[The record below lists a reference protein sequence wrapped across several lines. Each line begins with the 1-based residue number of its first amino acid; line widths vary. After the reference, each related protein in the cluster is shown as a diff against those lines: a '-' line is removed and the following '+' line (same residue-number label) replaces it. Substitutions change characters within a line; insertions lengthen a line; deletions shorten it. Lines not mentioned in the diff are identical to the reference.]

1 MRNTKIII
9 LILLISISTIFQFN
23 NIDTEAT
30 NNIDIQKIER
40 WQRNWEFV
48 NHDAFGTNY
57 SPQNQI
63 NAENV
68 HMLELKWTYPF
79 PSASE
84 FLRYQPGGIAFEG
97 VITPPLIVD
106 GEVFVASNMRNVYS
120 FEANS
125 GNMNWINIYEH
136 NWDKAKQELPEVA
149 GGAPHIHGLQYINGN
164 LFTSTLNCSIEAIDS
179 KSGQTTFSIEN
190 ICKNVEGNYYSWP
203 MYEGIGK
210 YGSPSHPGP
219 IYENENILIVAITG
233 ATASWGG
240 GRAFID
246 GYDLNSDPPE
256 RVWRTFLAPP
266 GEGDS
271 EWALRE
277 CDKGWFFSYPEWK
290 ETGRMGIPCNEV
302 PRENLINDWGVPK
315 HYNSAV
321 GLLWGQMALDQ
332 ETGIIYF
339 GTGNQGGWVN
349 NTYAIGPNLFASS
362 IIAMNSTN
370 GDILWWYQTVPR
382 DMVQADT
389 AWNTVLTELTIN
401 GERKKAIIKYSV
413 TGLLWALDAATG
425 EPLWIYESP
434 ILKSRVD
441 SDGVVRGRT
450 SGHPCIGCDP
460 KTQDGYWNNVM
471 SHYDMQEKKWLNY
484 PSKDWFYW
492 IPARAGEA
500 DIALNTD
507 LERIY
512 VPVAGGVD
520 KAIKADKYGTL
531 GVKPGQDYYIDTLS
545 KNVTL
550 YSLDANTGEEV
561 WSYFIDG
568 VAYRGGV
575 MTSGGIVFLPVAD
588 GNLYMFNA
596 ENGELID
603 TIFLGNSLVVLPTI
617 GYTKEGEARL
627 FVISGGRG
635 AYAIGGITRQN
646 IPGAIYSF
654 GLPEGYIKQE
664 NIIEEKIEIIEDL
677 IEEKVDEIEPQ
688 MKEEIVE
695 QGKEIQIE
703 QEDYTAYYVI
713 AIILLII
720 LTIIIRRR

>member
-1 MRNTKIII
+1 MNKNIKVIFSII
-9 LILLISISTIFQFN
+9 LILILFQSITNIIIEVFSVEN
-23 NIDTEAT
+23 NSEE
-30 NNIDIQKIER
+30 N
-40 WQRNWEFV
+40 NWEYI
-48 NHDAFGTNY
+48 NHNVRGTNY

-68 HMLELKWTYPF
+68 HMLELKWMYPI
-79 PSASE
+79 PQAVE
-84 FLRYQPGGIAFEG
+84 LNGQEGISLTEG
-97 VITPPLIVD
+97 SMTPPLVINGTVY
-106 GEVFVASNMRNVYS
+106 FTTNMRDTY
-120 FEANS
+120 
-125 GNMNWINIYEH
+125 
-136 NWDKAKQELPEVA
+136 
-149 GGAPHIHGLQYINGN
+149 
-164 LFTSTLNCSIEAIDS
+164 AIDS
-179 KSGQTTFSIEN
+179 STGNLKWINTWDIDWQEAYRKLPITGGALHVHGLNLINGKLFPSTVACSILALNPEDGEIDFELNDTCRSIE
-190 ICKNVEGNYYSWP
+190 GNNYNWDLYQGPGLCGLS
-203 MYEGIGK
+203 
-210 YGSPSHPGP
+210 SHPGLEYSN
-219 IYENENILIVAITG
+219 IYVTQICG
-233 ATASWGG
+233 ADSNWG

-484 PSKDWFYW
+484 PSKDWFYI
-492 IPARAGEA
+492 IPLRAGEA
-500 DIALNTD
+500 DIAYNEKEGIVILPLSLGWDASVKAGNHKGIGVPPGEYNLNYPKQTQNTTI
-507 LERIY
+507 L
-512 VPVAGGVD
+512 
-520 KAIKADKYGTL
+520 AI
-531 GVKPGQDYYIDTLS
+531 
-545 KNVTL
+545 
-550 YSLDANTGEEV
+550 DANTGEEV

-568 VAYRGGV
+568 VAYRGGIIA
-575 MTSGGIVFLPVAD
+575 TEDLAIIPAAD
-588 GNLYMFNA
+588 GNLYILNVIT
-596 ENGELID
+596 GELLHK
-603 TIFLGNSLVVLPTI
+603 IFLNTPLTTQPTI
-617 GYTKEGEARL
+617 GRNSDGE
-627 FVISGGRG
+627 FQIYIINGGRG
-635 AYAIGGITRQN
+635 REEIGGLSHNQ
-646 IPGAIYSF
+646 IPGSLIALGIS
-654 GLPEGYIKQE
+654 EETEMQE
-664 NIIEEKIEIIEDL
+664 NITK
-677 IEEKVDEIEPQ
+677 EPESENNNVVNS
-688 MKEEIVE
+688 KSI
-695 QGKEIQIE
+695 GPIL
-703 QEDYTAYYVI
+703 Y
-713 AIILLII
+713 IILGIIASSII
-720 LTIIIRRR
+720 LISYRRIR

>member
-1 MRNTKIII
+1 MKKTVI
-9 LILLISISTIFQFN
+9 LILIFLLSTSIIFQFN
-23 NIDTEAT
+23 NISTEAT
-30 NNIDIQKIER
+30 NNIDIELIER
-40 WQRNWEFV
+40 EKRNWEFV
-48 NHDAFGTNY
+48 NHNAFATNY

-63 NAENV
+63 NADNV
-68 HMLELKWTYPF
+68 HMLELKWAFPF
-79 PSASE
+79 PPATE
-84 FLRYQPGGIAFEG
+84 FLKYQEGGIAFEG
-97 VITPPLIVD
+97 AITPPLIVD

-125 GNMNWINIYEH
+125 GDMNWINIYEH
-136 NWDKAKQELPEVA
+136 NWNKAKQELPEVA

-164 LFTSTLNCSIEAIDS
+164 LFTSTLNCAVDAIDA
-179 KSGQTTFSIEN
+179 KSGEISFSIQE

-219 IYENENILIVAITG
+219 IYEDENILVVAITG

-246 GYDLNSDPPE
+246 GYDLNTNPPE
-256 RVWRTFLAPP
+256 RVWRRFLAPP
-266 GEGDS
+266 GEGDP

-290 ETGRMGIPCNEV
+290 ESGRMGIPCNEV

-332 ETGIIYF
+332 ETGIVYF
-339 GTGNQGGWVN
+339 GTGNQGGWPNQTHV
-349 NTYAIGPNLFASS
+349 TGPNLYSS
-362 IIAMNSTN
+362 ATLAVDVKSGEII
-370 GDILWWYQTVPR
+370 WWYQQVAR
-382 DMVQADT
+382 DMVEGDT
-389 AWNTVLTELTIN
+389 SWNTVLTELNIN
-401 GERKKAIIKYSV
+401 GEKRKAIIKYSV

-434 ILKSRVD
+434 ILKSRID
-441 SDGVVRGRT
+441 SDGVTRGRT

-460 KTQDGYWNNVM
+460 RTQDGYWNDVM
-471 SHYDMQEKKWLNY
+471 SHYDMKEKKWLNY

-531 GVKPGQDYYIDTLS
+531 GVRPGQDYYIDTLS

-561 WSYFIDG
+561 WSHFIDG

-575 MTSGGIVFLPVAD
+575 MTSGGVVFLPVAD

-596 ENGELID
+596 ETGEIID
-603 TIFLGNSLVVLPTI
+603 KMFLGNSLVVLPTI
-617 GYTKEGEARL
+617 GYTKEGEARV

-635 AYAIGGITRQN
+635 AYAIGGMTQQN

-654 GLPEGYIKQE
+654 GLPEGYIQQE
-664 NIIEEKIEIIEDL
+664 EVVEEKIEVIEQEVESQ
-677 IEEKVDEIEPQ
+677 I
-688 MKEEIVE
+688 KEEINE
-695 QGKEIQIE
+695 QDNQIE
-703 QEDYTAYYVI
+703 QEDYTIYYLAGI
-713 AIILLII
+713 AVLIVLIL
-720 LTIIIRRR
+720 IIRRR

>member
-1 MRNTKIII
+1 MNKNIKVIFSII
-9 LILLISISTIFQFN
+9 LILILFQSVTNIIIEVFSVEN
-23 NIDTEAT
+23 NSEE
-30 NNIDIQKIER
+30 N
-40 WQRNWEFV
+40 NWEYI
-48 NHDAFGTNY
+48 NHNVRGTNY

-68 HMLELKWTYPF
+68 HMLELKWTYPI
-79 PSASE
+79 PQAVE
-84 FLRYQPGGIAFEG
+84 LNGQEG
-97 VITPPLIVD
+97 VALTEGSMTPPLVINGTVY
-106 GEVFVASNMRNVYS
+106 FTTNMRDTY
-120 FEANS
+120 
-125 GNMNWINIYEH
+125 
-136 NWDKAKQELPEVA
+136 
-149 GGAPHIHGLQYINGN
+149 
-164 LFTSTLNCSIEAIDS
+164 AIDS
-179 KSGQTTFSIEN
+179 STGDLKWVNTWDIDWQEAYRKLPITGGALHVHGLNLINGKLFPSTVACSILALNPEDGEIDFELNDTCRN
-190 ICKNVEGNYYSWP
+190 IEGNNYNWDLYQGPGLCGLS
-203 MYEGIGK
+203 
-210 YGSPSHPGP
+210 SHPGLEYSN
-219 IYENENILIVAITG
+219 IYVTQICG
-233 ATASWGG
+233 ADSNWG

-266 GEGDS
+266 SEGDP

-332 ETGIIYF
+332 ETGIVYF

-460 KTQDGYWNNVM
+460 ETQDGYWNNVM

-520 KAIKADKYGTL
+520 KAIKADNYGTL

-568 VAYRGGV
+568 VAYRGGIIA
-575 MTSGGIVFLPVAD
+575 TEDLAIIPAAD
-588 GNLYMFNA
+588 GNLYILNVIT
-596 ENGELID
+596 GELLHK
-603 TIFLGNSLVVLPTI
+603 IFLNTPLTTQPTI
-617 GYTKEGEARL
+617 GRNSDGE
-627 FVISGGRG
+627 FQIYVINGGRG
-635 AYAIGGITRQN
+635 REEVGGLSHNQ
-646 IPGAIYSF
+646 IPGSLIALGIS
-654 GLPEGYIKQE
+654 EEAKMQE
-664 NIIEEKIEIIEDL
+664 NI
-677 IEEKVDEIEPQ
+677 
-688 MKEEIVE
+688 MKESES
-695 QGKEIQIE
+695 
-703 QEDYTAYYVI
+703 EDNNVVNSKSIGPIWYLILGII
-713 AIILLII
+713 AASIILISYRR
-720 LTIIIRRR
+720 IR

>member
-97 VITPPLIVD
+97 AITPPLIVD

-266 GEGDS
+266 SEGDP

-315 HYNSAV
+315 HYTSSVAAI
-321 GLLWGQMALDQ
+321 WGQMALDQ

-362 IIAMNSTN
+362 IIAMNSTS

-568 VAYRGGV
+568 VAYRGGIIA
-575 MTSGGIVFLPVAD
+575 TEDLAIIPAAD
-588 GNLYMFNA
+588 GNLYILNVIT
-596 ENGELID
+596 GELLHK
-603 TIFLGNSLVVLPTI
+603 IFLNTPLTTQPTI
-617 GYTKEGEARL
+617 GRNSDGE
-627 FVISGGRG
+627 FQIYIINGGRG
-635 AYAIGGITRQN
+635 REEIGGLSHNQ
-646 IPGAIYSF
+646 IPGSLIALGIS
-654 GLPEGYIKQE
+654 EETEMQE
-664 NIIEEKIEIIEDL
+664 NITKEPESENNNIVNSKSIGPILYLILGII
-677 IEEKVDEIEPQ
+677 
-688 MKEEIVE
+688 
-695 QGKEIQIE
+695 
-703 QEDYTAYYVI
+703 ASS
-713 AIILLII
+713 IILISYRR
-720 LTIIIRRR
+720 IR

>member
-1 MRNTKIII
+1 MNKNIKVIFSII
-9 LILLISISTIFQFN
+9 LILILFQSVTNIIIEVFSVEN
-23 NIDTEAT
+23 NSEE
-30 NNIDIQKIER
+30 N
-40 WQRNWEFV
+40 NWEYI
-48 NHDAFGTNY
+48 NHNVRGTNY

-68 HMLELKWTYPF
+68 HMLELKWTYPI
-79 PSASE
+79 PPAVE
-84 FLRYQPGGIAFEG
+84 LNGQEGISLTEG
-97 VITPPLIVD
+97 SMTPPLVINGTVYFTTNMRDTYAINSSTGGLKWVNTWDVDWQEVYRKLPITGGALHVHGLNLINGKLFPSTVACSILALNPED
-106 GEVFVASNMRNVYS
+106 GEVD
-120 FEANS
+120 FELNDTCRHIE
-125 GNMNWINIYEH
+125 GNNY
-136 NWDKAKQELPEVA
+136 NWDL
-149 GGAPHIHGLQYINGN
+149 
-164 LFTSTLNCSIEAIDS
+164 
-179 KSGQTTFSIEN
+179 
-190 ICKNVEGNYYSWP
+190 
-203 MYEGIGK
+203 YEGPGLC
-210 YGSPSHPGP
+210 GLSSHPGLEYSN
-219 IYENENILIVAITG
+219 IYVTQICG
-233 ATASWGG
+233 ADSNWG

-266 GEGDS
+266 GEGDP

-362 IIAMNSTN
+362 IIAMNSTS

-434 ILKSRVD
+434 MLKSRVD

-460 KTQDGYWNNVM
+460 ETQDGYWNNVM

-531 GVKPGQDYYIDTLS
+531 GVRPGQDYYIDTLS

-550 YSLDANTGEEV
+550 YSLDANTGEEI

-568 VAYRGGV
+568 VAYRGGIIA
-575 MTSGGIVFLPVAD
+575 TEDLAIIPAAD
-588 GNLYMFNA
+588 GNLYILNA
-596 ENGELID
+596 ITGELLHK
-603 TIFLGNSLVVLPTI
+603 IFLNTPLTTQPTI
-617 GYTKEGEARL
+617 GRNSDGE
-627 FVISGGRG
+627 FQIYVINGGRG
-635 AYAIGGITRQN
+635 REEIGGLSHNQ
-646 IPGAIYSF
+646 IPGSLIALGIS
-654 GLPEGYIKQE
+654 EETEMQE
-664 NIIEEKIEIIEDL
+664 NITK
-677 IEEKVDEIEPQ
+677 EPESENNNAVNS
-688 MKEEIVE
+688 KSTGPIW
-695 QGKEIQIE
+695 
-703 QEDYTAYYVI
+703 Y
-713 AIILLII
+713 IILGIIASSII
-720 LTIIIRRR
+720 LISYRRIR

>member
-68 HMLELKWTYPF
+68 HMLELKWMYPI
-79 PSASE
+79 PQAVE
-84 FLRYQPGGIAFEG
+84 LNGQEGISLTEG
-97 VITPPLIVD
+97 SMTPPLVINGTVY
-106 GEVFVASNMRNVYS
+106 FTTNMRDTY
-120 FEANS
+120 
-125 GNMNWINIYEH
+125 
-136 NWDKAKQELPEVA
+136 
-149 GGAPHIHGLQYINGN
+149 
-164 LFTSTLNCSIEAIDS
+164 AIDS
-179 KSGQTTFSIEN
+179 STGNLKWINTWDIDWQEAYRKLPITGGALHVHGLNLINGKLFPSTVACSILALNPEDGEIDFELNDTCRSIE
-190 ICKNVEGNYYSWP
+190 GNNYNWDLYQGPGLCGLS
-203 MYEGIGK
+203 
-210 YGSPSHPGP
+210 SHPGLEYSN
-219 IYENENILIVAITG
+219 IYVTQICG
-233 ATASWGG
+233 ADSNWG

-315 HYNSAV
+315 HYTSSVAAI
-321 GLLWGQMALDQ
+321 WGQMALDQ

-362 IIAMNSTN
+362 IIAMNSTS

-434 ILKSRVD
+434 MLKSRVD

-568 VAYRGGV
+568 VAYRGGIIA
-575 MTSGGIVFLPVAD
+575 TEDLAIIPAAD
-588 GNLYMFNA
+588 GNLYILNVIT
-596 ENGELID
+596 GELLHK
-603 TIFLGNSLVVLPTI
+603 IFLNTPLTTQPTI
-617 GYTKEGEARL
+617 GRNSDGE
-627 FVISGGRG
+627 FQIYIINGGRG
-635 AYAIGGITRQN
+635 REEIGGLSHNQ
-646 IPGAIYSF
+646 IPGSLIALGIS
-654 GLPEGYIKQE
+654 EETEMQE
-664 NIIEEKIEIIEDL
+664 NITKELESENNNVINSKSIGPIVYLILGII
-677 IEEKVDEIEPQ
+677 
-688 MKEEIVE
+688 
-695 QGKEIQIE
+695 
-703 QEDYTAYYVI
+703 ASS
-713 AIILLII
+713 IILISYRR
-720 LTIIIRRR
+720 IR

>member
-1 MRNTKIII
+1 MRKTIIVTVM
-9 LILLISISTIFQFN
+9 LLTATLMSIQFN
-23 NIDTEAT
+23 NIDSEAT
-30 NNIDIQKIER
+30 REIDIQQIDKL
-40 WQRNWEFV
+40 QRNWEFV

-63 NAENV
+63 NIDNV
-68 HMLELKWTYPF
+68 HLLELKWTFPF
-79 PSASE
+79 PPASE
-84 FLRYQPGGIAFEG
+84 FLKYQQGGIAFEG
-97 VITPPLIVD
+97 AITPPLIVD
-106 GEVFVASNMRNVYS
+106 GEIFVASNMRNVYS
-120 FEANS
+120 FNADS

-136 NWDKAKQELPEVA
+136 NWDKARQELPEVA
-149 GGAPHIHGLQYINGN
+149 GGAPHIHGLQYVNGN
-164 LFTSTLNCSIEAIDS
+164 LFTSTLNCSVEAIDS
-179 KSGQTTFSIEN
+179 KSGETAFLIEN
-190 ICKNVEGNYYSWP
+190 ICRNVDGNYYSWP

-219 IYENENILIVAITG
+219 IYQEDNILVVAITG

-246 GYDLNSDPPE
+246 GYDLNVDPPE
-256 RVWRTFLAPP
+256 RLWRTFLSPP
-266 GEGDS
+266 SEGDP
-271 EWALRE
+271 EWALHH

-290 ETGRMGIPCNEV
+290 ENGRLGIPCSEV

-332 ETGIIYF
+332 ETGIVYF

-362 IIAMNSTN
+362 IVALNATSGEI
-370 GDILWWYQTVPR
+370 IWWYQTVPR

-401 GERKKAIIKYSV
+401 GEKKKAIIKYSV

-434 ILKSRVD
+434 ILKSRID
-441 SDGVVRGRT
+441 SDGVIRGRS

-460 KTQDGYWNNVM
+460 KTQDGYWNNVL

-500 DIALNTD
+500 DIAVNTD
-507 LERIY
+507 LGRIY

-520 KAIKADKYGTL
+520 KAIKAENYGSL
-531 GVKPGQDYYIDTLS
+531 GVRPGQDYYIDTLS

-550 YSLDANTGEEV
+550 YSLDVNTGEEI
-561 WSYFIDG
+561 WSHFIDG

-603 TIFLGNSLVVLPTI
+603 MMFLGNSLVVLPTI
-617 GYTKEGEARL
+617 GYTNEGEARL
-627 FVISGGRG
+627 LVISGGRG

-646 IPGAIYSF
+646 IPGSIYAF
-654 GLPEGYIKQE
+654 GLPEGYIE
-664 NIIEEKIEIIEDL
+664 PEGNIVEPEEIEIIESNE
-677 IEEKVDEIEPQ
+677 EEKINE
-688 MKEEIVE
+688 VE
-695 QGKEIQIE
+695 SQIE
-703 QEDYTAYYVI
+703 QENIQTEQEDFTAYYVI
-713 AIILLII
+713 GIVLLII
-720 LTIIIRRR
+720 LTLIIRRR